1 MSRSVFISSGPSLRS
16 RQSGVSLIEVL
27 VSIVLLSFGI
37 VGMAGL
43 LFNGTK
49 FNHSAYLRSQG
60 ISLAYDVADRMRSN
74 LDGTYLTG
82 FADVFDS
89 AAGPICGDAL
99 GAVTAARDINQWKS
113 CVETMLPLGTAR
125 VSRLVAAA
133 DYLDQCGVTHVG
145 VPGRAMFVVEVT
157 WSNTRLQNENN
168 AECVVVR
175 TEVSPL

>member
-1 MSRSVFISSGPSLRS
+1 
-16 RQSGVSLIEVL
+16 VL

-49 FNHSAYLRSQG
+49 FNQSAYLRSQG
-60 ISLAYDVADRMRSN
+60 VSLAYDIADRMRSN
-74 LDGTYLTG
+74 VGQAYLTDFVDG
-82 FADVFDS
+82 FDAMM
-89 AAGPICGDAL
+89 GPACGDAL
-99 GAVTAARDINQWKS
+99 GLVTAARDINQWKS
-113 CVETMLPLGTAR
+113 CIETMLPLGTAR

-145 VPGRAMFVVEVT
+145 VPGRDVFVVEVT

-168 AECVVVR
+168 AECVVIR
-175 TEVSPL
+175 TEVNPL